1 MKRIAVYL
9 YGHMRTYKSTYK
21 SFLDNI
27 IYPNIKDGYMVDI
40 FIHTWDV
47 FNVTDSNAWHA
58 KQNLFPTLSNK
69 PLTKEDM
76 NEVINIYNPKKIVFE
91 KDNGKQ
97 AQRYHKIRAVNQL
110 RLEYE
115 KENNIKY
122 DFFLTTRPDIYFLKP
137 FRLNE
142 YLNFY
147 ATHPSFQDKQLPDK
161 FNFVGCWHFRYPLN
175 FIVMDPRFPNESDL
189 FWVSNYHDGT
199 MCALTAYKHP
209 DNPLNIFIKYRQNME
224 YLLCRENT
232 KLDEYDEM
240 IKHSFIQNLKD
251 ENQTYK
257 TIISEKS
264 KSVELLQN
272 EINFHKEN
280 INKLQKKLSNA
291 NKYTNY
297 LSYKLGKELIIA
309 GHNWYKGG
317 FILFIFK
324 ALSIIK
330 EHKNKVL

>member
-9 YGHMRTYKSTYK
+9 YGHMRTYKQTYK

-175 FIVMDPRFPNESDL
+175 FIVMDPRFLNESDL

-280 INKLQKKLSNA
+280 
-291 NKYTNY
+291 
-297 LSYKLGKELIIA
+297 EVLII
-309 GHNWYKGG
+309 
-317 FILFIFK
+317 L
-324 ALSIIK
+324 L
-330 EHKNKVL
+330 

>member
-1 MKRIAVYL
+1 
-9 YGHMRTYKSTYK
+9 MRTYKQTYK

-147 ATHPSFQDKQLPDK
+147 ATHPSFQDKQLPD
-161 FNFVGCWHFRYPLN
+161 
-175 FIVMDPRFPNESDL
+175 
-189 FWVSNYHDGT
+189 
-199 MCALTAYKHP
+199 
-209 DNPLNIFIKYRQNME
+209 NPLNIFIKYRQNME

>member
-9 YGHMRTYKSTYK
+9 YGHMRTYKQTYK

-147 ATHPSFQDKQLPDK
+147 ATHPSFQDKQLPD
-161 FNFVGCWHFRYPLN
+161 
-175 FIVMDPRFPNESDL
+175 
-189 FWVSNYHDGT
+189 
-199 MCALTAYKHP
+199 
-209 DNPLNIFIKYRQNME
+209 NPLNIFIKYRQNME